1 MTTDTTLQRIPNTE
15 ALRAELAVAARILA
29 RHGLVG
35 MFGHISSLLPGGR
48 RFLIHPGAGSRK
60 DLCRAADLFELELD
74 DEWRLGQPLELYIH
88 SEVHRLSPHVG
99 SLVHVHAPALVQLS
113 LLAEVPADALVLNA
127 GFWPDVVPV
136 YEEADLVRDRASA
149 KVLARL
155 LGNASVALMRW
166 HGAIIAAPTVRQAVV
181 RAIHAEENARLLLQT
196 MSCGRPIIALPRGN
210 ARREIYERIATER
223 HLASYWTYESSLV
236 ELPGERSPETD
247 RTAST

>member
-1 MTTDTTLQRIPNTE
+1 MATNTTLQQAPDTE

-60 DLCRAADLFELELD
+60 DLCRPADLFELELD

-88 SEVHRLSPHVG
+88 SEVHRLSPQVG

-113 LLAEVPADALVLNA
+113 LLSEVPGDALVLNA

-136 YEEADLVRDRASA
+136 YDAADLVRDRATA
-149 KVLARL
+149 KVLAKL
-155 LGNASVALMRW
+155 LGDASVALMRW

-181 RAIHAEENARLLLQT
+181 RAIHAEENARLLLAA
-196 MSCGRPIIALPRGN
+196 MSRGRPIIPLPYGD
-210 ARREIYERIATER
+210 ARREMYERIATAR
-223 HLASYWTYESSLV
+223 HLASYWSYEASLV
-236 ELPGERSPETD
+236 ELPGGR
-247 RTAST
+247 